1 MLISEQLR
9 ANLQLP
15 VVCAPMFLVSGV
27 ELVVSACI
35 NGIVGSFPTLNARTV
50 ADLDYWMEEIVRRLG
65 EAKAA
70 GRTVAPWAANL
81 MVHSSNQ
88 RLEQDLALVV
98 KYRAPLVITA
108 LGSPRSVVEAV
119 HAYGGLVFADV
130 ITPEFA
136 KKAAATGVDGLVLV
150 CAGAGGH
157 FGPLAAPAFIAEV
170 RQFWDGQV
178 MLSGAVGNGRALRAW
193 QVLGAD
199 LVYMGTS
206 FVATQESLAP
216 QAYKQ
221 MLVDASAKDI
231 FPTNAITGAWANFLR
246 PSMIAAGADPDH
258 LKPRGK
264 VDASDPQGET
274 KPWKN
279 IWSAGQAVGQVRAIE
294 NVADIIDRLKTEYAD
309 EIRREHTDYWAKRY
323 CQQLV
328 S

>member
-1 MLISEQLR
+1 
-9 ANLQLP
+9 
-15 VVCAPMFLVSGV
+15 MFLVSGV
-27 ELVVSACI
+27 ELVVAACTS
-35 NGIVGSFPTLNARTV
+35 GIIGSFPTPNARTV
-50 ADLDYWMEEIVRRLG
+50 ADLDRWMQEIVRRLG

-81 MVHSSNQ
+81 MVHSSNT

-98 KYRAPLVITA
+98 KYQAPIVITA

-119 HAYGGLVFADV
+119 HAYGGLVYADV

-136 KKAAATGVDGLVLV
+136 RKAAATGVDGLVLV
-150 CAGAGGH
+150 CTGAGGH
-157 FGPLAAPAFIAEV
+157 FGPLAAPAFIGEV
-170 RQFWDGQV
+170 RAFWDGPV
-178 MLSGAVGNGRALRAW
+178 MLSGAVGNGRAIRAL

-206 FVATQESLAP
+206 FVATRESLAV
-216 QAYKQ
+216 QGYKQ
-221 MLVDASAKDI
+221 MLVEASAKDI

-246 PSMIAAGADPDH
+246 PSMVAAGADPEN

-264 VDASDPQGET
+264 LDADDPHGEAKP

-294 NVADIIDRLKTEYAD
+294 HLADIVARLKTEYGA
-309 EIRREHTDYWAKRY
+309 EIRREGTDYWAKRY
-323 CQQLV
+323 R
-328 S
+328 